1 MTELNKKAGVN
12 DNFSLGDILK
22 LPYTEKMFTA
32 FALAIIVGY
41 VLQGFP
47 NVVNDVF
54 QPISTIVLFALK
66 ICVVPLMVTSIASAI
81 ITFRRKALVGRLV
94 GKSFLYFFLTSL
106 AAVAVSL
113 LLSRLMSEV
122 YPLFHSSMRLPN
134 AVSSGTLVERIAN
147 VFLCNL
153 LSAVTSGSVL
163 LFLCIA
169 FVLGF
174 VLLRVEGGQGRIH
187 ELVEK
192 SDRIIRR
199 VLSFYWKLAPLG
211 MFFTFTPLVAS
222 YGGEI
227 VGNSASLIWV
237 CYMCFFVHALV
248 VYVPCVYFRGG
259 INPLQFFG
267 GMVRPLM
274 FAMTTESSIAT
285 LPYNVRATI
294 KMGVRSGISRLV
306 LPLGATFNMD
316 GSAIYMVVA
325 SVFTATCYD
334 INLTMVQLLTIGV
347 VSLALSFC
355 VVGIPG
361 GSLSLL
367 PLVFVA
373 AGIPL
378 EGIAYVAVADRMMDM
393 GRTMVSVTGDA
404 TCALMMDK
412 VKG

>member
-1 MTELNKKAGVN
+1 MTDLYKKVKVN
-12 DNFSLGDILK
+12 NNFSLRYLLK

-47 NVVNDVF
+47 DVVNDVF
-54 QPISTIVLFALK
+54 RPLSSFVLILLK

-94 GKSFLYFFLTSL
+94 GRSFLYFFLTSL

-113 LLSRLMSEV
+113 LLSGLMSEV
-122 YPLFHSSMRLPN
+122 FPFFHSSMRLPN
-134 AVSSGTLVERIAN
+134 AVSSGMLVGRIAN
-147 VFLCNL
+147 VFLNNL

-174 VLLRVEGGQGRIH
+174 MLLQVKGRQGRIH

-192 SDRIIRR
+192 SDRIIRQ
-199 VLSFYWKLAPLG
+199 VLSFYWELAPIG

-227 VGNSASLIWV
+227 VGNSASLIGA
-237 CYMCFFVHALV
+237 CYMCFFIHALV

-274 FAMTTESSIAT
+274 FAMATESSITT
-285 LPYNVRATI
+285 LPYNVRATV
-294 KMGVRSGISRLV
+294 KMGVRNGISRLV

-325 SVFTATCYD
+325 SVFTATCYGID
-334 INLTMVQLLTIGV
+334 LTMVQLLTIGV

-367 PLVFVA
+367 PLAFIA

-378 EGIAYVAVADRMMDM
+378 EGIAYVAVADRMIDM
-393 GRTMVSVTGDA
+393 VRTMVSVTGDA

-412 VKG
+412 LKG